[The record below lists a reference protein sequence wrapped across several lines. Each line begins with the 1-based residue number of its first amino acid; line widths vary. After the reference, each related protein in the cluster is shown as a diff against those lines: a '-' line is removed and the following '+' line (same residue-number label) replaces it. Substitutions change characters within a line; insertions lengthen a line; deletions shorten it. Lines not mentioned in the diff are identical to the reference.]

1 MREILGAGCQ
11 VCPMRIAVER
21 AVDRLLEET
30 QSPLASN
37 QRIAA
42 LLEQFDWIPD
52 RPDASDPF

>member
-1 MREILGAGCQ
+1 
-11 VCPMRIAVER
+11 MRIAVER

-52 RPDASDPF
+52 RADASDPF